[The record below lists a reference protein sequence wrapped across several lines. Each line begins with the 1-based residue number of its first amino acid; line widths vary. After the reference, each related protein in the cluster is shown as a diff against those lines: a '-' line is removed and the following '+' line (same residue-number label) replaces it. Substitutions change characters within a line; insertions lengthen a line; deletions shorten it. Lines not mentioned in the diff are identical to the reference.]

1 MIENEY
7 QGQWNPLNYIFKSRN
22 YLPWNKCLLE
32 FENNL
37 VEFRRS
43 VKFKSPCLK
52 FREKPKTDLPSI
64 KQSKIACILYNIFYI
79 IYVYKP
85 KIIQGYYRKL
95 KTSYLQRILQTRTRR
110 KKRDDQERI
119 FS

>member
-22 YLPWNKCLLE
+22 YLPWNKRLLE

-95 KTSYLQRILQTRTRR
+95 KTSYLQRILQTRR